1 MRFPDNL
8 VLRNQGVAMSRFHVC
23 FAVLVLG
30 LANAASA
37 QILIGQ
43 SAGMTGGQA
52 EYSKDV
58 RTGLLAYFEAAN
70 RAGGVH
76 GQQIKLLTEDDKGSR
91 DQVVANTKKLI
102 EKDNV
107 FALVGYTSG
116 AGVEAALPVI
126 AQAKVPMLSP
136 ATGNAG
142 IRLETHR
149 YLFHT
154 RAGYADEMRR
164 VVDTLATVGVKRF
177 ALVYLSDTTVNRKVM
192 EDALSAN
199 NLKAVA
205 AIGLDRNAKDFGTHA
220 EALAESDAQ
229 AILFITNAK
238 PVVDIVRSMRRKNYG
253 GEFISSSFAGTGFI
267 DALKTDAAGVKVTQV
282 LPSPDK
288 TSVRIVKE
296 FRENLQK
303 VDDKMKPNYTN
314 LEGYIAARMLVE
326 GLRRAGKGATR
337 EKFVAALEGISEID
351 LGGYEVGYNAKSHG
365 GSRFVDIGVVNNR
378 GQLVF

>member
-1 MRFPDNL
+1 MKLLFAI
-8 VLRNQGVAMSRFHVC
+8 AM
-23 FAVLVLG
+23 
-30 LANAASA
+30 AAFVHAAGA

-43 SAGMTGGQA
+43 SAGITGGQA
-52 EYSKDV
+52 GYSKDV
-58 RTGLLAYFEAAN
+58 RTGLLAYFEAVN

-76 GQQIKLLTEDDKGSR
+76 GQQIKLITEDDKGSR

-102 EKDNV
+102 EKDKV
-107 FALVGYTSG
+107 FALIGYTSG

-126 AQAKVPMLSP
+126 EQAKVPMLSP

-142 IRLETHR
+142 IRLEHHR

-192 EDALSAN
+192 EDALTAN

-205 AIGLDRNAKDFGTHA
+205 AIGLDRNSKDFSGHA
-220 EALAESDAQ
+220 GALAESDAQ

-238 PVVDIVRSMRRKNYG
+238 PVVDIVRSLKSKNYG
-253 GEFISSSFAGTGFI
+253 GEFISSSFSGTGFI
-267 DALKTDAAGVKVTQV
+267 DELKGYAAGVKVTQV

-288 TSVRIVKE
+288 TSLRLVKE
-296 FRENLQK
+296 FRDNLK
-303 VDDKMKPNYTN
+303 VVDANMKPNYTN
-314 LEGYIAARMLVE
+314 LEGYVAARVLVE
-326 GLRRAGKGATR
+326 GLRRAGKGANR
-337 EKFVAALEGISEID
+337 EKFVAALEAMGEID
-351 LGGYEVGYNAKSHG
+351 IGGYEVGYSAKSHG
-365 GSRFVDIGVVNNR
+365 GSRYVDIGVVNNSGR
-378 GQLVF
+378 LVF

>member
-1 MRFPDNL
+1 MNR
-8 VLRNQGVAMSRFHVC
+8 VLLAIAM
-23 FAVLVLG
+23 AL
-30 LANAASA
+30 LAQSAGA

-43 SAGMTGGQA
+43 SAGMSGGQA

-58 RTGLLAYFEAAN
+58 RTGLLAYIESVN

-76 GQQIKLLTEDDKGSR
+76 GQSIKLVTEDDKGSR

-107 FALVGYTSG
+107 FALIGYTSG
-116 AGVEAALPVI
+116 AGVEAALPIVE
-126 AQAKVPMLSP
+126 QAKVPMLSP

-142 IRLETHR
+142 IRLEPHR

-154 RAGYADEMRR
+154 RAGYADEMRK
-164 VVDTLATVGVKRF
+164 VVDTLATVGLKRF

-192 EDALSAN
+192 EDALAAN

-205 AIGLDRNAKDFGTHA
+205 AIGLDRNAKDFGNHA

-238 PVVDIVRSMRRKNYG
+238 PLTDIVRGLRRRSYG
-253 GEFISSSFAGTGFI
+253 GEFISSSFAGTGFVADLKQ
-267 DALKTDAAGVKVTQV
+267 DAVGVKVTQV
-282 LPSPDK
+282 LPSPER
-288 TSVRIVKE
+288 TSLRLVKE
-296 FRENLQK
+296 FREHLKQ
-303 VDDKMKPNYTN
+303 VDANMKPNYTN
-314 LEGYIAARMLVE
+314 LEGYVAARVMVE

-337 EKFVAALEGISEID
+337 EKFVAALEGIGDLD
-351 LGGYEVGYNAKSHG
+351 LGGYQVGYGPKSRG
-365 GSRFVDIGVVNNR
+365 GSRFVDIGVVNSR
-378 GQLVF
+378 GALVF

>member
-1 MRFPDNL
+1 MRSLF
-8 VLRNQGVAMSRFHVC
+8 
-23 FAVLVLG
+23 FA
-30 LANAASA
+30 LAIAAFAHPAGA

-43 SAGMTGGQA
+43 SAGITGGQA

-58 RTGLLAYFEAAN
+58 RTGLLAYFEAVN

-76 GQQIKLLTEDDKGSR
+76 GQKLQLITEDDKGSR

-102 EKDNV
+102 EKDKV

-116 AGVEAALPVI
+116 AGVEATLKMI
-126 AQAKVPMLSP
+126 DEAKVPMLSP

-142 IRLETHR
+142 IRLEFHR

-164 VVDTLATVGVKRF
+164 VVDTLATVGLKRF

-192 EDALSAN
+192 EDALAAN

-205 AIGLDRNAKDFGTHA
+205 AIGLDRNAKDFSTHA

-229 AILFITNAK
+229 VILFITNAK
-238 PVVDIVRSMRRKNYG
+238 PLTDIVRGLRRKNYG
-253 GEFISSSFAGTGFI
+253 GEFVSSSFSGTGFVNDLKQ
-267 DALKTDAAGVKVTQV
+267 DAVGVKVTQV
-282 LPSPDK
+282 LPSPER
-288 TSVRIVKE
+288 TSLRMVKE
-296 FRENLQK
+296 FREHLK
-303 VDDKMKPNYTN
+303 VVDANMKPNYTN
-314 LEGYIAARMLVE
+314 LEGYVSARVLVE

-337 EKFVAALEGISEID
+337 EKFVAAMEGMSELD
-351 LGGYEVGYNAKSHG
+351 LGGYSVGYGPQSRG
-365 GSRFVDIGVVNNR
+365 GSRFDDVGVVNSK
-378 GQLVF
+378 GALVF

>member
-1 MRFPDNL
+1 LKEATVNRF
-8 VLRNQGVAMSRFHVC
+8 RVC
-23 FAVLVLG
+23 LAVLI
-30 LANAASA
+30 LAFAHAAGA

-58 RTGLLAYFEAAN
+58 RTGLLAYFEAVN
-70 RAGGVH
+70 RSGGVH
-76 GQQIKLLTEDDKGSR
+76 GQAIKLITEDDKGSSA
-91 DQVVANTKKLI
+91 QVVANTKKLI

-116 AGVEAALPVI
+116 AGVEGALPI
-126 AQAKVPMLSP
+126 IEQAKVPMLSP

-142 IRLETHR
+142 IRLEHHR

-164 VVDTLATVGVKRF
+164 VVDTLATVGMKRF

-192 EDALSAN
+192 EDALTAN

-205 AIGLDRNAKDFGTHA
+205 AIGLDRNSKDFSKQA

-238 PVVDIVRSMRRKNYG
+238 PVVDIVRSMRSKSYS
-253 GEFISSSFAGTGFI
+253 GEFIAASFAGTGFI
-267 DALKTDAAGVKVTQV
+267 AELKADAAGVKVTQV
-282 LPSPDK
+282 LPSPDR
-288 TSVRIVKE
+288 TSVRLVKE

-314 LEGYIAARMLVE
+314 LEGYVAARVLVE
-326 GLRRAGKGATR
+326 GLRRAGKGASR
-337 EKFVAALEGISEID
+337 EKFVAALESMGEID
-351 LGGYEVGYNAKSHG
+351 LGGYQIGYGPKSHG
-365 GSRFVDIGVVNNR
+365 GSRFVDIGVVNSR
-378 GQLVF
+378 GLLVF

>member
-1 MRFPDNL
+1 MKRAL
-8 VLRNQGVAMSRFHVC
+8 VAIAM
-23 FAVLVLG
+23 
-30 LANAASA
+30 AAFLPTAAA

-43 SAGMTGGQA
+43 SAGITGGQA
-52 EYSKDV
+52 AYSKDV
-58 RTGLLAYFEAAN
+58 RMGLLAHFEAIN

-76 GQQIKLLTEDDKGSR
+76 GQQIKLVTEDDKGSR

-107 FALVGYTSG
+107 FALIGYTSG

-192 EDALSAN
+192 EDALTAN

-205 AIGLDRNAKDFGTHA
+205 AIGLDRNAKDFGAHA
-220 EALAESDAQ
+220 DALAEADAQ

-238 PVVDIVRSMRRKNYG
+238 PVVDIVRSLKRKNYG
-253 GEFISSSFAGTGFI
+253 GEFISSSFSGTGFI
-267 DALKTDAAGVKVTQV
+267 DDLKGDAAGVKLTQV

-288 TSVRIVKE
+288 TSLRLVKE
-296 FRENLQK
+296 FRENLK
-303 VDDKMKPNYTN
+303 VVDAGMKPNYTN
-314 LEGYIAARMLVE
+314 LEGYVAARVLVE
-326 GLRRAGKGATR
+326 GLRRAGKGANR
-337 EKFVAALEGISEID
+337 EKFVAALEGMGEID
-351 LGGYEVGYNAKSHG
+351 IGGYEVGYNAKSHG
-365 GSRFVDIGVVNNR
+365 GSRFVDIGVVNGR